1 MGSGMLLSPSE
12 VQLRI
17 TAGSSGSKELSS
29 CILTR
34 MLLCLCIFG
43 SLSINLGCRAHSS
56 ISACGL
62 VFPGA
67 EAADHEGVGIDDAG
81 RFSHADELFNYK
93 GQLLPLHFR
102 ARLQMLEKL
111 LYDINQQEEAEIM
124 TSSSTI
130 LLLLLLVFILL
141 VFSKLQGRQSLNP

>member
-1 MGSGMLLSPSE
+1 
-12 VQLRI
+12 
-17 TAGSSGSKELSS
+17 
-29 CILTR
+29 

-56 ISACGL
+56 NSACDFEFGL

-67 EAADHEGVGIDDAG
+67 KAADHEGVGIDDAG
-81 RFSHADELFNYK
+81 RFSHADEHFNYK
-93 GQLLPLHFR
+93 GQLLPLHLR
-102 ARLQMLEKL
+102 ARLQMVEKL

-130 LLLLLLVFILL
+130 LLLLLLHLLVFVLL
-141 VFSKLQGRQSLNP
+141 VFSKLQGRQLLNP